1 MSFAA
6 VFAYEVE
13 PGSVEAFEAVYGSD
27 GEWARFFGGA
37 EGYVGTELLGSAEG
51 RYLVIDRWRS
61 AADYETFLAANAAE
75 YRERGAEAERLYV
88 SETVIGRFETCAP
101 ASTRRRSP

>member
-13 PGSVEAFEAVYGSD
+13 SGSVEAFEAVYGSD

-37 EGYVGTELLGSAEG
+37 DGYVGTELLGSADG

-61 AADYETFLAANAAE
+61 AADYEAFLAAHAAE
-75 YRERGAEAERLYV
+75 YRARGEEAARLYV
-88 SETVIGRFETCAP
+88 GETVIGRFETSAP
-101 ASTRRRSP
+101 ASTRRRPA